1 MAAVRVVL
9 AKAIEKSLLN
19 THNFSRRVFLKK
31 TFTHPCEAIMRVSAG
46 EGEDFIK
53 QNLKYLD
60 DELRSKKIKS
70 FWHQQAFNFLNHY
83 A

>member
-1 MAAVRVVL
+1 
-9 AKAIEKSLLN
+9 
-19 THNFSRRVFLKK
+19 
-31 TFTHPCEAIMRVSAG
+31 MRVSAG

-70 FWHQQAFNFLNHY
+70 F
-83 A
+83 